1 MLCRPAVAGGRLQ
14 VVRSSPVFVFLS
26 VPEVTQPRVQA
37 AVVYRWLFG
46 NVQAA
51 GMVASRLNCPYQS
64 LLASELTV
72 AKIGDVKL
80 QS

>member
-1 MLCRPAVAGGRLQ
+1 M
-14 VVRSSPVFVFLS
+14 RSSPVFVFLS

-80 QS
+80 PS